1 MLEHREKRQWTRQ
14 RLAVESRVS
23 VSHIR
28 VIEVRR
34 GNPSVLV
41 FVSIALALGVD
52 ADKLLREAMQRKAY
66 LDDIHRAEST
76 MAQKPCHRNKLFLS
90 PYGYHSAIDVSR
102 SQSGAIRV

>member
-66 LDDIHRAEST
+66 LDDLHRAGEHNGPK
-76 MAQKPCHRNKLFLS
+76 ALS
-90 PYGYHSAIDVSR
+90 QEQAVFVAVWIP
-102 SQSGAIRV
+102 